1 VVRLGHHAPV
11 VLGSEKGGEDVWE
24 GEGFTL
30 DAWVVVAQT
39 EELCS
44 GCNSSERPPESEKR
58 KWTASPIYSPPS
70 DSLLKEDACDEAV
83 RGVVFLLLG
92 VTFND
97 GGERLAVAR
106 VWPKIFFAER
116 EGEL

>member
-1 VVRLGHHAPV
+1 
-11 VLGSEKGGEDVWE
+11 
-24 GEGFTL
+24 
-30 DAWVVVAQT
+30 
-39 EELCS
+39 
-44 GCNSSERPPESEKR
+44 
-58 KWTASPIYSPPS
+58 
-70 DSLLKEDACDEAV
+70 LLKEDACDEAV